1 MVTFST
7 SDSKLTSSAN
17 YNHSAKIPPTKPLAM
32 GILSNSATLAKEGAA
47 RTAASQTLNNR
58 QLLPLLQCKTT
69 RKYNHSSNNY
79 IYDTSN
85 KDGRIIDETN
95 LMIIENAN
103 IPLVTYSIVDC
114 AAIVAFVQTMEG
126 KRINLLA
133 HFEECT
139 KELIIHIQNELKKKT
154 ADKIHQLFF
163 VLLGCSATS
172 SAEFEMLKKYF
183 PKDSL
188 KEAVRIPDDEYC
200 WEVIVK
206 GNEVIYGNDILKET
220 RPINS

>member
-17 YNHSAKIPPTKPLAM
+17 YNHSAKIPSTKPLAM

-103 IPLVTYSIVDC
+103 IPLGTDVFKTSYSSLC
-114 AAIVAFVQTMEG
+114 LCFVNV
-126 KRINLLA
+126 KSR
-133 HFEECT
+133 
-139 KELIIHIQNELKKKT
+139 HIFKS
-154 ADKIHQLFF
+154 F
-163 VLLGCSATS
+163 
-172 SAEFEMLKKYF
+172 
-183 PKDSL
+183 SL
-188 KEAVRIPDDEYC
+188 
-200 WEVIVK
+200 
-206 GNEVIYGNDILKET
+206 
-220 RPINS
+220 